1 MRIPRYCSP
10 SSETLAVSLRKK
22 VIHESRV
29 SSDFSLARDSF
40 LCYNA
45 VMRNYDTKRQIFLR

>member
-1 MRIPRYCSP
+1 MRILRYCSP

-29 SSDFSLARDSF
+29 SRRLQPCAGFF
-40 LCYNA
+40 L
-45 VMRNYDTKRQIFLR
+45 VL